1 MKFDSNSAWNQAI
14 ASISANRAVLLPV
27 AGVFFLLPS
36 LASTWLMSDA
46 YQLLIANLRNPAG
59 LNDAL
64 QQVGG
69 KIYGF
74 GLVSFA
80 IQMVGYM
87 AMLALLTDRTRPT
100 VGQAIG
106 GAVRS
111 LPTLVAATLLFFV
124 GYALFIFALGTAA
137 GLLAALVKAGAVTFL
152 LFLGV
157 LVAVF
162 AVMVRLSLTLPVII
176 IEGVMNPVTALVR
189 SWNLTRGNGLRIF
202 VFYLLMIIGLLVL
215 YIVFAMVFGLFI
227 GFGSMAAGSLPQSS
241 VPAIAM
247 GLVGGVIG
255 SLLSVVLTGVLAA
268 IHAQLSGPSA
278 EAISDTF
285 A

>member
-1 MKFDSNSAWNQAI
+1 MKFDSNNAWNRAI
-14 ASISANRAVLLPV
+14 ASVGANRDVLLPV
-27 AGVFFLLPS
+27 AGVFFLLPA

-46 YQLLIANLRNPAG
+46 YELILANLRNPNG
-59 LNDAL
+59 LNEAM

-69 KIYGF
+69 KVYGF
-74 GLVSFA
+74 GLLSFV
-80 IQMVGYM
+80 IQMIGYM

-106 GAVRS
+106 SAVRS
-111 LPTLVAATLLFFV
+111 LPTLVAATLIFAV
-124 GYALFIFALGTAA
+124 GYAFFVVALSMVV
-137 GLLAALVKAGAVTFL
+137 GLLAALTKSAAVAVV
-152 LFLGV
+152 LGIAL

-162 AVMVRLSLTLPVII
+162 AVMVRLSLTLPVIV
-176 IEGVMNPVTALVR
+176 IEGVMSPVAALVR

-202 VFYLLMIIGLLVL
+202 TFYLLLMIGLLVL
-215 YIVFAMVFGLFI
+215 YLVFAMVFGLFI
-227 GFGSMAAGSLPQSS
+227 GFGSMAAGSLSQST

-247 GLVGGVIG
+247 GLVGAVVGT
-255 SLLSVVLTGVLAA
+255 LLSVVMTGVLAA
-268 IHAQLSGPSA
+268 IHAQLAGPST